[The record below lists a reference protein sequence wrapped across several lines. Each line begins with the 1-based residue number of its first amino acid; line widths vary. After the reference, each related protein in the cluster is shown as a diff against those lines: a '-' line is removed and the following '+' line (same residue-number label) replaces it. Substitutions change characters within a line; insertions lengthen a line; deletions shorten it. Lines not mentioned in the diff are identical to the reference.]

1 MNFDIYCDE
10 SRQEYF
16 ATPSSGPQERFVLI
30 GGLWIITEQREYLKA
45 QIGDLRARHSV
56 HGEFKWTRVSPS
68 RLPFY
73 LDLVNLFFD
82 SDAMRFRCLVLPANQ
97 LDAIRFHHG
106 DNELMFYKFYY
117 QLLHNWILDFNTYQV
132 FTDLRTNRVKQ
143 RLERLRQILDSSN
156 YFAEVAS
163 VQALPSEQL
172 DLLQLADVLIGAVG
186 YRFHHGNASPAK
198 LAVSQEIET
207 RLGRPIQPTRKVE
220 EKFNIFRWRP
230 GGGW

>member
-1 MNFDIYCDE
+1 M
-10 SRQEYF
+10 
-16 ATPSSGPQERFVLI
+16 LI
-30 GGLWIITEQREYLKA
+30 GGLWVITEKREELKA
-45 QIGDLRARHSV
+45 QIKQLRATHDV

-73 LDLVNLFFD
+73 LDVVNLFFS

-97 LDAIRFHHG
+97 LDAIRFHDG

-117 QLLHNWILDFNTYQV
+117 QLLHHWILDFNTYRV

-143 RLERLRQILDSSN
+143 RLERLRRILDNSN
-156 YFAEVAS
+156 YFADVAS

-172 DLLQLADVLIGAVG
+172 DLLQLADLLIGAVG
-186 YRFHHGNASPAK
+186 YRFHGGVASSAK
-198 LAVSQEIET
+198 LAVAQAIET
-207 RLGRPIQPTRKVE
+207 RLGHPIQPTRKTE
-220 EKFNIFRWRP
+220 EKFNVFRWRP